1 MYTLKDSA
9 LAPNSSIPNIKQL
22 REQYTYNI
30 YPCVS
35 VVAVEQ
41 SGVGRNDGCRQ
52 CPQPS
57 RGGSFLPISVSP
69 RHTPERS
76 LKRLDEGEKG
86 EGDLRTLPLDC
97 QIKKLSEHYAS
108 IARQPI
114 VSCDVMLAV
123 PRAKVVCPQTWDSVF
138 PLGHSAP
145 YAADVPNSVL
155 QRSKALC
162 HSSTLEFVQQH
173 CRSSFTLQSL
183 PERGTPPQAGHSSH
197 LYV

>member
-9 LAPNSSIPNIKQL
+9 LAPNSSVPNIKQL

-41 SGVGRNDGCRQ
+41 SSAGRNDGCKQ

-69 RHTPERS
+69 RHTPERP
-76 LKRLDEGEKG
+76 LATLEEGEKDMT
-86 EGDLRTLPLDC
+86 DLRSLPLNC

-108 IARQPI
+108 IARQPS
-114 VSCDVMLAV
+114 VSCDVIPAV

-155 QRSKALC
+155 QHSRALC
-162 HSSTLEFVQQH
+162 HASTLEFVQQH
-173 CRSSFTLQSL
+173 CRSSFTLQSF
-183 PERGTPPQAGHSSH
+183 PRSTAQTGHGGNI
-197 LYV
+197 YV